1 MNIFNQ
7 LREVLE
13 RFPAQGCIFVSD
25 GATDALVTPINGT
38 LLNPIFAAIAMAAS
52 SITVTLNSMTLNR

>member
-1 MNIFNQ
+1 VAAG
-7 LREVLE
+7 VLY
-13 RFPAQGCIFVSD
+13 
-25 GATDALVTPINGT
+25 PINGT